1 MPKKTTI
8 QTKSRMKKWVRNNLR
23 WIVGGL
29 AGAVFG
35 YVYWRT
41 IGCENG
47 SCMITGKWH
56 NAMLYFAISGALLFS
71 MFQKKDTAK

>member
-1 MPKKTTI
+1 
-8 QTKSRMKKWVRNNLR
+8 MKRWVRNNLL

-29 AGAVFG
+29 TGAVFG

-56 NAMLYFAISGALLFS
+56 NAMIYFAISGA
-71 MFQKKDTAK
+71 